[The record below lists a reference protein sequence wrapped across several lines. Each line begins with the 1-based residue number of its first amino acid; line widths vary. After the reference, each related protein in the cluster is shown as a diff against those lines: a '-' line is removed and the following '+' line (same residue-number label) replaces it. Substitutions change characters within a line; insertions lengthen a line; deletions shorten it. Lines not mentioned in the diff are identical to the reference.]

1 MEDIAE
7 PIRIASQETSA
18 MCRVST
24 TASAF
29 PIRPSTAA
37 LRRAASQTTETIV
50 TLPRTVVI
58 LEPSATTDNACNRL
72 LPAVTP
78 QLDMGLL
85 RQATPFLFLIL
96 FLIPCQ
102 HRILFLFLF
111 LRPTRIPIQDLQLLP
126 IT

>member
-7 PIRIASQETSA
+7 PIQIASQETSA

-37 LRRAASQTTETIV
+37 LRLAASQTTETIV

-58 LEPSATTDNACNRL
+58 LEPSVATGNACSRL
-72 LPAVTP
+72 LPAVITHV
-78 QLDMGLL
+78 DMDLL
-85 RQATPFLFLIL
+85 RPATPRRLL
-96 FLIPCQ
+96 
-102 HRILFLFLF
+102 
-111 LRPTRIPIQDLQLLP
+111 LR
-126 IT
+126 